1 MDDRPLLLDVSR
13 MVWRVW
19 SSRLPTGIDRVCLAY
34 LERFADRALAVVQR
48 GEFRMVLSATQSDAL
63 FALLREGGR
72 GFRPRLV
79 ALLGQAI
86 LRRERVAMAGKL
98 YLNIGHTG
106 LDAPGLPAWLARR
119 RLRPVFLIHDL
130 IPITHP
136 EFCRDGEDLRHKA
149 RMRHAL
155 SSAHGIIA
163 NSRATLDAL
172 TAFAASDGL
181 SMPESMV
188 AWLGADEQVDPVPL
202 PPPARPSFVT
212 IGTIEA
218 RKNHLLLL
226 HIWERLAARMGPNTP
241 ELILV
246 GQRGWE
252 ADDVFALLD
261 RSPRLKGHVR
271 ELGRCDDATM
281 LATIDQARAVLLPS
295 FIEGFGIPL
304 VEALQRGTPVI
315 ASDLPVFHEIAGEI
329 PLYPDPLDGQR
340 WETAICDFLTDSP
353 ERQRQLAAIP
363 DFRPHSWEDH
373 FNRVEVWLSE
383 L

>member
-163 NSRATLDAL
+163 NSRATLEAL

-329 PLYPDPLDGQR
+329 PLYLDPLDGQR
-340 WETAICDFLTDSP
+340 WETAICDFLTDSS

>member
-295 FIEGFGIPL
+295 FIKGFGIPL

-329 PLYPDPLDGQR
+329 PLYLDPLDGQR
-340 WETAICDFLTDSP
+340 WETAICDFLTDSS

-363 DFRPHSWEDH
+363 DFRPHSWDDH

>member
-106 LDAPGLPAWLARR
+106 LDAHGLPAWLARR

-163 NSRATLDAL
+163 NSRATLEAL

-329 PLYPDPLDGQR
+329 PLYLDPLDGQR
-340 WETAICDFLTDSP
+340 WETAICDFLTDSS

>member
-329 PLYPDPLDGQR
+329 PLYLDPLDGQR
-340 WETAICDFLTDSP
+340 WETVICDFLTDSS

>member
-1 MDDRPLLLDVSR
+1 
-13 MVWRVW
+13 
-19 SSRLPTGIDRVCLAY
+19 
-34 LERFADRALAVVQR
+34 
-48 GEFRMVLSATQSDAL
+48 
-63 FALLREGGR
+63 
-72 GFRPRLV
+72 
-79 ALLGQAI
+79 
-86 LRRERVAMAGKL
+86 MAKTCA
-98 YLNIGHTG
+98 N
-106 LDAPGLPAWLARR
+106 
-119 RLRPVFLIHDL
+119 
-130 IPITHP
+130 
-136 EFCRDGEDLRHKA
+136 KA

-329 PLYPDPLDGQR
+329 PLYLDPLDGQR

>member
-163 NSRATLDAL
+163 NSRATLEAL

-329 PLYPDPLDGQR
+329 PLYLDPLDGQR
-340 WETAICDFLTDSP
+340 WKTAICDFLTDSS

>member
-1 MDDRPLLLDVSR
+1 MSDRDLLLDVSR

-19 SSRLPTGIDRVCLAY
+19 AGRLPTGIDRVCLAY
-34 LERFADRALAVVQR
+34 LDRFADRALAVVQR
-48 GEFRMVLSATQSDAL
+48 GEFRLVLPADLSDAL
-63 FALLREGGR
+63 FTLLREGGA

-79 ALLGQAI
+79 ALLGRAV
-86 LRRERVAMAGKL
+86 LRRKRVPLAGKL

-106 LDAPGLPAWLARR
+106 LDAPGLPEWLARR

-136 EFCRDGEDLRHKA
+136 EFCRQGEDLRHVA

-155 SSAHGIIA
+155 ASAHGVIA

-172 TAFAASDGL
+172 SRFAANEGL
-181 SMPESMV
+181 AMPESVV
-188 AWLGADEQVDPVPL
+188 AWLGADEQVAPLPL

-261 RSPRLKGHVR
+261 RSTRLKGHVR
-271 ELGRCDDATM
+271 ELGRCNDATM
-281 LATIDQARAVLLPS
+281 LARIDQARAVLLPS

-304 VEALQRGTPVI
+304 IEALQRGTPVI
-315 ASDLPVFHEIAGEI
+315 ASDLPVFHEIAGDI
-329 PLYPDPLDGQR
+329 PLYLDPLDGQR
-340 WETAICDFLTDSP
+340 WEAAICDFLTDSA
-353 ERQRQLAAIP
+353 ERQRQLAMIP
-363 DFRPHSWEDH
+363 HFRTHSWNDH
-373 FNRVEVWLSE
+373 FSTVEGWLSE

>member
-1 MDDRPLLLDVSR
+1 MDDRPLVLDVSR

-72 GFRPRLV
+72 GFRLRLV

-329 PLYPDPLDGQR
+329 PLYLDPLDGQR
-340 WETAICDFLTDSP
+340 WETAICDFLTDSS

>member
-1 MDDRPLLLDVSR
+1 MADRPLLLDVSR
-13 MVWRVW
+13 LVWRVW
-19 SSRLPTGIDRVCLAY
+19 SGRLPTGIDRVCLAY
-34 LERFADRALAVVQR
+34 LDRFAGRALAMVQR
-48 GEFRMVLSATQSDAL
+48 REHRMVLPADLSDAL
-63 FALLREGGR
+63 FALLRQGGR
-72 GFRPRLV
+72 GFRPRV
-79 ALLGQAI
+79 AALLGQAM
-86 LRRERVAMAGKL
+86 LRRERPAVAGKL

-106 LDAPGLPAWLARR
+106 LDAPGLPGWLAAAG
-119 RLRPVFLIHDL
+119 LRPVFLIHDL

-136 EFCRDGEDLRHKA
+136 EFCRQGEDARHQA

-155 SSAHGIIA
+155 ASAHGLIA

-172 TAFAASDGL
+172 TAFAASNGL
-181 SMPESMV
+181 STPDSVV
-188 AWLGADEQVDPVPL
+188 AWLGADEQVAPAPL
-202 PPPARPSFVT
+202 PAATRPCFVT

-226 HIWERLAARMGPNTP
+226 HIWERLAARMGATTP

-281 LATIDQARAVLLPS
+281 LATIDRARAVLLPS

-329 PLYPDPLDGQR
+329 PLYLDPLDGQR
-340 WETAICDFLTDSP
+340 WEAAICDFMADST
-353 ERQRQLAAIP
+353 ERRRQLAAIAQ
-363 DFRPHSWEDH
+363 FRPHSWDDH
-373 FNRVEVWLSE
+373 FNRVEAWLSE

>member
-1 MDDRPLLLDVSR
+1 MSDRDLLLDVSR

-19 SSRLPTGIDRVCLAY
+19 ADRLPTGIDRVCLAY

-48 GEFRMVLSATQSDAL
+48 GEFRLVLPADLSDAL
-63 FALLREGGR
+63 FTLLREGGA

-79 ALLGQAI
+79 ALLGRAV
-86 LRRERVAMAGKL
+86 LRRKRVPMAGKL

-106 LDAPGLPAWLARR
+106 LDAPGLPEWLARR

-136 EFCRDGEDLRHKA
+136 EFCRQGEDLRHMA

-155 SSAHGIIA
+155 ASAHGVIA

-172 TAFAASDGL
+172 SRFAANEGL
-181 SMPESMV
+181 AMPESVV
-188 AWLGADEQVDPVPL
+188 AWLGADEQVAPVPL

-261 RSPRLKGHVR
+261 RSTRLKGHVR

-281 LATIDQARAVLLPS
+281 LARIDQARAVLIPS

-304 VEALQRGTPVI
+304 IEALQRGTPVI

-329 PLYPDPLDGQR
+329 PLYLDPLDGQR
-340 WETAICDFLTDSP
+340 WEAAICDFLTDSA
-353 ERQRQLAAIP
+353 ERQRQLAEIP
-363 DFRPHSWEDH
+363 HFQPHSWDDH

>member
-1 MDDRPLLLDVSR
+1 MSDRDLLLDVSR

-19 SSRLPTGIDRVCLAY
+19 AGRLPTGIDRVCLAY
-34 LERFADRALAVVQR
+34 LDRFADRALAVVQR
-48 GEFRMVLSATQSDAL
+48 GEFRLVLPADLSDAL
-63 FALLREGGR
+63 FTLLREGGA

-79 ALLGQAI
+79 ALLGRAV
-86 LRRERVAMAGKL
+86 LRRKRVPLAGKL

-106 LDAPGLPAWLARR
+106 LDAPGLPEWLARR

-136 EFCRDGEDLRHKA
+136 EFCRQGEDLRHVA

-155 SSAHGIIA
+155 ASAHGVIA

-172 TAFAASDGL
+172 SRFAANEGL
-181 SMPESMV
+181 AMPESVV
-188 AWLGADEQVDPVPL
+188 AWLGADEQVAPLPL

-261 RSPRLKGHVR
+261 RSTRLKGHVR
-271 ELGRCDDATM
+271 ELGRCNDATM
-281 LATIDQARAVLLPS
+281 LARIDQARAVLLPS

-304 VEALQRGTPVI
+304 IEALQRGTPVI
-315 ASDLPVFHEIAGEI
+315 ASDLPVFHEIAGDI
-329 PLYPDPLDGQR
+329 PLYLDPLDGQR
-340 WETAICDFLTDSP
+340 WEAAICDFLTDSA
-353 ERQRQLAAIP
+353 ERQRQLAMIP
-363 DFRPHSWEDH
+363 HFRPHSWNDH
-373 FNRVEVWLSE
+373 FSKVEGWLSE

>member
-1 MDDRPLLLDVSR
+1 MSDRDLLLDVSR

-19 SSRLPTGIDRVCLAY
+19 ADRLPTGIDRVCLAY

-48 GEFRMVLSATQSDAL
+48 GEFRLVLPADLSDAL
-63 FALLREGGR
+63 FTLLREGGA

-79 ALLGQAI
+79 ALLGRAV
-86 LRRERVAMAGKL
+86 LRRKRVPMAGKL

-106 LDAPGLPAWLARR
+106 LDAPGLPEWLARR

-136 EFCRDGEDLRHKA
+136 EFCRQGEDLRHMA

-155 SSAHGIIA
+155 ASAHGVIA

-172 TAFAASDGL
+172 SRFAANEGL
-181 SMPESMV
+181 AMPESVV
-188 AWLGADEQVDPVPL
+188 AWLGADEQVAPVPL

-261 RSPRLKGHVR
+261 RSTRLKGHVR

-281 LATIDQARAVLLPS
+281 LARIDQARAVLLPS

-304 VEALQRGTPVI
+304 IEALQRGTPVI

-329 PLYPDPLDGQR
+329 PLYLDPLDGQR
-340 WETAICDFLTDSP
+340 WEAAICDFLTDSA
-353 ERQRQLAAIP
+353 ERQRQLAEIP
-363 DFRPHSWEDH
+363 HFQPHSWDDH

>member
-119 RLRPVFLIHDL
+119 RLRPVFLIHNL

-329 PLYPDPLDGQR
+329 PLYLDPLDGQR
-340 WETAICDFLTDSP
+340 WETAICDFLTDSS

>member
-1 MDDRPLLLDVSR
+1 M
-13 MVWRVW
+13 
-19 SSRLPTGIDRVCLAY
+19 
-34 LERFADRALAVVQR
+34 
-48 GEFRMVLSATQSDAL
+48 
-63 FALLREGGR
+63 
-72 GFRPRLV
+72 
-79 ALLGQAI
+79 
-86 LRRERVAMAGKL
+86 
-98 YLNIGHTG
+98 
-106 LDAPGLPAWLARR
+106 
-119 RLRPVFLIHDL
+119 
-130 IPITHP
+130 
-136 EFCRDGEDLRHKA
+136 
-149 RMRHAL
+149 
-155 SSAHGIIA
+155 
-163 NSRATLDAL
+163 
-172 TAFAASDGL
+172 
-181 SMPESMV
+181 
-188 AWLGADEQVDPVPL
+188 
-202 PPPARPSFVT
+202 T

-329 PLYPDPLDGQR
+329 PLYLDPLDGQR

-353 ERQRQLAAIP
+353 ERQRQLATIP

>member
-1 MDDRPLLLDVSR
+1 MSDRDLLLDVSR

-19 SSRLPTGIDRVCLAY
+19 AGRLPTGIDRVCLAY
-34 LERFADRALAVVQR
+34 LDRFADRALAVVQR
-48 GEFRMVLSATQSDAL
+48 GEFRLVLPADLSDAL
-63 FALLREGGR
+63 FTLLREGGA

-79 ALLGQAI
+79 ALLGRAV
-86 LRRERVAMAGKL
+86 LRRKRVPLAGKL

-106 LDAPGLPAWLARR
+106 LDAPGLPEWLAQR

-136 EFCRDGEDLRHKA
+136 EFCRQGEDLRHVA

-155 SSAHGIIA
+155 ASAHGVIA

-172 TAFAASDGL
+172 SRFAANEGL
-181 SMPESMV
+181 AMPESVV
-188 AWLGADEQVDPVPL
+188 AWLGADEQVAPLPL

-252 ADDVFALLD
+252 ADDAFALLD
-261 RSPRLKGHVR
+261 RSTRLKGHVR
-271 ELGRCDDATM
+271 ELGRCNDATM
-281 LATIDQARAVLLPS
+281 LARIDQARAVLLPS

-304 VEALQRGTPVI
+304 IEALQRGTPVI
-315 ASDLPVFHEIAGEI
+315 ASDLPVFHEIAGDI
-329 PLYPDPLDGQR
+329 PLYLDPLDGQR
-340 WETAICDFLTDSP
+340 WEAAICDFLTDSA
-353 ERQRQLAAIP
+353 ERQRQLAMIP
-363 DFRPHSWEDH
+363 HFRAHSWNDH
-373 FNRVEVWLSE
+373 FSKVEGWLSE

>member
-163 NSRATLDAL
+163 NSRATLEAL

-252 ADDVFALLD
+252 ADDIFALLD

-329 PLYPDPLDGQR
+329 PLYLDPLDGQR
-340 WETAICDFLTDSP
+340 WETAICDFLTDSS

>member
-329 PLYPDPLDGQR
+329 PLYLDPLDGQR
-340 WETAICDFLTDSP
+340 WETAICDFLTDSS

>member
-1 MDDRPLLLDVSR
+1 MLPADPWPLLFPVFS
-13 MVWRVW
+13 
-19 SSRLPTGIDRVCLAY
+19 
-34 LERFADRALAVVQR
+34 
-48 GEFRMVLSATQSDAL
+48 
-63 FALLREGGR
+63 
-72 GFRPRLV
+72 
-79 ALLGQAI
+79 
-86 LRRERVAMAGKL
+86 
-98 YLNIGHTG
+98 
-106 LDAPGLPAWLARR
+106 PGLPAWLARR

-329 PLYPDPLDGQR
+329 PLYLDPLDGQR
-340 WETAICDFLTDSP
+340 WETAICDFLTDSS

>member
-34 LERFADRALAVVQR
+34 LERFAERALAVVQR

-329 PLYPDPLDGQR
+329 PLYLDPLDGQR
-340 WETAICDFLTDSP
+340 WETAICDFLTDSS